1 MCWQLKTF
9 NLRSTSFWQSKT
21 PFFLQYRTLFV
32 YQIGYLGLPLIRCD
46 YINVA
51 SKSQVCGTALHDIP
65 GHPEPAYS
73 MGCHS
78 AGVGYKIVFMLN
90 LAETEIYGPY
100 FLLLKVFT
108 ASKGSNFIYFIYPNH
123 KKMPK
128 TIGI

>member
-1 MCWQLKTF
+1 M
-9 NLRSTSFWQSKT
+9 
-21 PFFLQYRTLFV
+21 
-32 YQIGYLGLPLIRCD
+32 GLPLIRCD

-78 AGVGYKIVFMLN
+78 AGVRPGPKVTKFFFMLN

-108 ASKGSNFIYFIYPNH
+108 ASKGSNFIYFIYPDH
-123 KKMPK
+123 K
-128 TIGI
+128 T